1 MQIMRHKTLT
11 ETNEDLISVVQRNQ
25 DDIEQMHAQLAAL
38 VKEKN
43 DLILV
48 YNSKLVSQQK
58 YLDSLKQNW
67 YIFMEILTFYQCLPG
82 TKD

>member
-1 MQIMRHKTLT
+1 MRHKTLT

-25 DDIEQMHAQLAAL
+25 DDIEKLHLQLAAL

-48 YNSKLVSQQK
+48 YNSKLVGQQK
-58 YLDSLKQNW
+58 YLDTLKQNW
-67 YIFMEILTFYQCLPG
+67 
-82 TKD
+82 

>member
-1 MQIMRHKTLT
+1 MRHKTLT

-25 DDIEQMHAQLAAL
+25 DDIEKMHLQLAAL

-43 DLILV
+43 DIILV

-58 YLDSLKQNW
+58 YLDRLKQNW
-67 YIFMEILTFYQCLPG
+67 
-82 TKD
+82 